1 MRPDFLGSDKG
12 RGDILASSN
21 SSRQHSKGYRI
32 ELLRVYD
39 ATGRT
44 GDEYRVLVDRLWPRG
59 ISKADA
65 DIDEW
70 AKEIAPST
78 ELRKWYG
85 HDPARFEEFS
95 RRYRD
100 ELSTDIATGE
110 LSRLVEIS
118 RRRSLVILT
127 ATRELDIS
135 GAAVLYEV
143 LRSLNAGYR
152 RL

>member
-1 MRPDFLGSDKG
+1 M
-12 RGDILASSN
+12 ASSN
-21 SSRQHSKGYRI
+21 SSRQHSKEHRI

-39 ATGRT
+39 STGRT
-44 GDEYRVLVDRLWPRG
+44 GDDYRVLVDRLWPRG
-59 ISKADA
+59 ISKIEA

-95 RRYRD
+95 KRYRD
-100 ELSTDIATGE
+100 ELSSDIATGE

-118 RRRSLVILT
+118 RHRLLVILT

-135 GAAVLYEV
+135 GAAVLYDV
-143 LRSLNAGYR
+143 LRSLNAGYSH
-152 RL
+152 L